1 MIELTILQSVGG
13 RPAVFVFIGPS
24 LIWAQDLQ
32 GPIWMVRWNVPQC
45 DIFIE
50 SRSINDDLQLV
61 DRRPKD
67 QYFKVLEK
75 EPLLPGDRWKKLVL
89 SLTGEANAHT
99 SHLKVLKSRFFLF
112 QLLKSQGKSASW
124 FGTREW
130 KHVFSHT
137 FGDFVKVFFFHTWVC
152 VLRRNLSETQRVL
165 QDWEW
170 VRLFYHK
177 FHTFPALILGLSR
190 NWLIKMNI
198 FEHFSKNFEQHL
210 M

>member
-67 QYFKVLEK
+67 QYFKVLVKDLSFQETDGKSWSCPWQEK
-75 EPLLPGDRWKKLVL
+75 RTHTLHTWKYSSRVSYNFKLP
-89 SLTGEANAHT
+89 
-99 SHLKVLKSRFFLF
+99 KSR
-112 QLLKSQGKSASW
+112 GKSAFWLS
-124 FGTREW
+124 TREW